1 MVPLGGSLTADQ
13 WLLLATVYGPIVVR
27 ASVLFSSPHLIPNPQ
42 VPQLWGSSLSAHGGN
57 DILMRQVSSIA
68 EIEMEK
74 DHEAALKAEDRKV
87 LTDAKEQGKEALA
100 AVKAHIAQDCAAS
113 AEAKKVEKLRVAAE
127 RQVEKARVA
136 AEKKAK
142 QAKQRVHAQCH

>member
-1 MVPLGGSLTADQ
+1 MPSGGSLTADQ

-57 DILMRQVSSIA
+57 DILTRRVTSIA

-74 DHEAALKAEDRKV
+74 DREAARKAEDCKA
-87 LTDAKEQGKEALA
+87 LADAKEQGKEALA
-100 AVKAHIAQDCAAS
+100 AVKARIAQDRAAS

-142 QAKQRVHAQCH
+142 QAEQRVRAHYH

>member
-1 MVPLGGSLTADQ
+1 MPSGGSLTADQ

-57 DILMRQVSSIA
+57 DILMRRVTSIA

-74 DHEAALKAEDRKV
+74 DREAARKAEDRKA
-87 LTDAKEQGKEALA
+87 LADAKEQGKEAIA
-100 AVKAHIAQDCAAS
+100 AVKAQIAQDHTAS
-113 AEAKKVEKLRVAAE
+113 AEARKVEKLRVAAE
-127 RQVEKARVA
+127 RQMEKARVA

-142 QAKQRVHAQCH
+142 QAEQRVRVQ